1 MEHMDTHR
9 RVKSALICSQLFSTK
24 YVVQSFPVE
33 KSKAAIAIQYLFLH
47 SPFSNRI
54 YQHFFTTD
62 YIFLQLYFPAF
73 LAVKY
78 RQSHDSAGNLR
89 MSTVICP
96 GLCSTWEQ
104 ARRRL
109 VTRGAGTQR
118 QGGLPQDQSLM
129 WQDRWTGKKTECKAT
144 RQKEVGPLSDSMKQS
159 LCKLWPVF
167 RLWHAKERI
176 PNLLGHLNNGWSY
189 ILIHTLHLSL
199 QYTLNV
205 FFYHMST
212 QYQTLPQFDQLYTV
226 HLCGLVGHLCC
237 FDISLHMHHCKLIF
251 LHITMDMFQIFS
263 WDTFMKAALLC
274 P

>member
-54 YQHFFTTD
+54 YQHFLPLTIFFFT
-62 YIFLQLYFPAF
+62 IILPSLPCSKMQ
-73 LAVKY
+73 AVTWF
-78 RQSHDSAGNLR
+78 S
-89 MSTVICP
+89 
-96 GLCSTWEQ
+96 LCSTWEQ

-129 WQDRWTGKKTECKAT
+129 WQDRWTGKKTECTTT
-144 RQKEVGPLSDSMKQS
+144 RQKEAGPLSDSMKQS
-159 LCKLWPVF
+159 LCKLWPIF

-176 PNLLGHLNNGWSY
+176 PNLLDHLNNSWSY
-189 ILIHTLHLSL
+189 ILIHPLHLSL